1 VLAKELHIIY
11 ITSHH
16 YLVELFVMINKIPCP
31 HFIMVIKNRGVFK
44 GLSLLGRKSVM
55 MCQLF
60 YNDLF
65 SESKPV
71 EETKYLTTYTGFGRI
86 PPTGL

>member
-1 VLAKELHIIY
+1 
-11 ITSHH
+11 
-16 YLVELFVMINKIPCP
+16 
-31 HFIMVIKNRGVFK
+31 MVIKNRGVFK

-65 SESKPV
+65 SETKPV
-71 EETKYLTTYTGFGRI
+71 EETKYLTTYTGCGRI